1 MSDEHSRLMESL
13 TAQASKARDA
23 LEVLEAA
30 NVSPKI
36 NQLIVDFYG
45 GNEGT
50 SISDRIFI
58 LVSICKHIHEKNI
71 NAYPQME
78 ENNSVYLY
86 RYIFEK
92 LFSDYCQARDNNTEA
107 IKKLEY
113 KCLNSVSD
121 LLSAED
127 EILRE
132 ISLSER
138 NKQNASNP
146 RTKNAEMHAEIQR
159 IGRSVR
165 QTHSDHEVTG
175 IVMQRMADPP
185 SRPTVLKSLRRA
197 GVIK

>member
-107 IKKLEY
+107 LKK
-113 KCLNSVSD
+113 
-121 LLSAED
+121 
-127 EILRE
+127 
-132 ISLSER
+132 
-138 NKQNASNP
+138 
-146 RTKNAEMHAEIQR
+146 
-159 IGRSVR
+159 
-165 QTHSDHEVTG
+165 TG
-175 IVMQRMADPP
+175 IQ
-185 SRPTVLKSLRRA
+185 VLKLSKRFAFSRRRNP
-197 GVIK
+197 